1 MITMKKVL
9 YSLLVAALMVGCAEK
24 PSYTIDGTVANSA
37 FEGKTVYMQQMVARS
52 YVNVDSTTVTDG
64 KFTFKGVQTEPAL
77 RFLNMQA
84 EGDVALAPAVFIL
97 ENGKLVATLDNNS
110 QVAGTALTD
119 SLTQFLAKCSA
130 DGVDAHK
137 AEALQLIKANNNNVL
152 GAYVYHIYRATFTP
166 EEQKELLVGAGD
178 VFLNDENV
186 ARIKSRLDAMD
197 AVAVGNKFVDL
208 TMDNPEGTSVSLSDY
223 AGKGKVVLI
232 DFWASW
238 CPPCRESM
246 PGLVALYSK
255 YKTKNFEIVGVS
267 FDRTKEAWI
276 KGIADLQIT
285 WPQMSDV
292 KYWESEGAK
301 VYAVR
306 GIPHTVLLDKEG
318 TIVAKDLHGEELEA
332 KIVELLK

>member
-1 MITMKKVL
+1 MKKVL

-97 ENGKLVATLDNNS
+97 ENGKLVATLDSNS
-110 QVAGTALTD
+110 QVAGTVLTD
-119 SLTQFLAKCSA
+119 SLTQFLVKCSA

>member
-1 MITMKKVL
+1 MKKVL

-24 PSYTIDGTVANSA
+24 PSYTIDGTVSNSV

-52 YVNVDSTTVTDG
+52 YVNVDSTTVTNG

-77 RFLNMQA
+77 RFLNIQP
-84 EGDVALAPAVFIL
+84 ESDVVLAPAAFIL
-97 ENGKLVATLDNNS
+97 ENGKLVATLDSNS
-110 QVAGTALTD
+110 QVVGTALND
-119 SLTQFLAKCSA
+119 SLTQFLTKYAA
-130 DGVDAHK
+130 EGADAHK
-137 AEALQLIKANNNNVL
+137 AEAYEMIKANNNNVL
-152 GAYVYHIYRATFTP
+152 GAYIYHIYRATFTP
-166 EEQKELLVGAGD
+166 EEQKELLVGAGE
-178 VFLNDENV
+178 VFINDENV
-186 ARIKSRLDAMD
+186 ARIKSRLDAME

-208 TMDNPEGTSVSLSDY
+208 TMNDPEGKSVSLSNY

-238 CPPCRESM
+238 CPPCRDSM
-246 PGLVALYSK
+246 PGLVALYNK

-267 FDRTKEAWI
+267 FDRTQEAWI

-285 WPQMSDV
+285 WPQMSDI